1 MVLQIAMDQQVTTDG
16 VKQHQ
21 VLVEVVVVRVQA
33 LLRLLG
39 LLVLVVEFLIG
50 MGQHG
55 LLFQALPDLPQA
67 QVLVAM
73 V

>member
-1 MVLQIAMDQQVTTDG
+1 
-16 VKQHQ
+16 

-55 LLFQALPDLPQA
+55 LLFQALPDLLQA